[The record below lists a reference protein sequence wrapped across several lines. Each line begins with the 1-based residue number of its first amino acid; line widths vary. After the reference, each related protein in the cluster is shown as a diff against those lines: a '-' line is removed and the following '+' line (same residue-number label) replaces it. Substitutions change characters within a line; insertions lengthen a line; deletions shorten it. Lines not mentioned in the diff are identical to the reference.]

1 MQHHVLSIGYPEAE
15 YETEKETWQEYGI
28 VFDFVDTVQEAA
40 KKLPYENYVCIT
52 IRADQITNEELT
64 ALREAHP
71 TPVLVLPP
79 SYSAAQR
86 YACVHFS
93 AAQYLH
99 AAGQGP
105 FAGANSFND
114 IQHYLDLPTQERKPL
129 TIITVKDLCFCLE
142 YRSVEVRGQDIELT
156 AKEFDILALL
166 IMNQRRVFT
175 YEMILDLVW
184 HEKYDY
190 YSRKAI
196 VNHISNLRK
205 KLKVAPDIPE
215 YIKSVHSIGYKFE
228 VK

>member
-1 MQHHVLSIGYPEAE
+1 MQYLVLGIGYSPADYELEKAE
-15 YETEKETWQEYGI
+15 WQKYGI
-28 VFDFVDTVQEAA
+28 LFDFVDTVQQASE
-40 KKLPYENYVCIT
+40 KLHFADYICVT
-52 IRADQITNEELT
+52 ICADYISREDLT
-64 ALREAHP
+64 ALRDVRSIP
-71 TPVLVLPP
+71 ILVLPP
-79 SYSAAQR
+79 TYTAAQR
-86 YACVHFS
+86 YPLVHFS

-99 AAGQGP
+99 AAGPAALSGTDSV
-105 FAGANSFND
+105 AGL
-114 IQHYLDLPTQERKPL
+114 QHYLDLPDHKPL

-142 YRSVEVRGQDIELT
+142 YRSVEVRGHEIELT

-175 YEMILDLVW
+175 YEMILDLIW

-196 VNHISNLRK
+196 VNHISNIRK
-205 KLKVAPDIPE
+205 KLKIAPDIPE